1 MTRSLLIAL
10 ALALLLLALAGA
22 VLDLSRGRRPVLL
35 GA

>member
-10 ALALLLLALAGA
+10 ALVLLLLALAGA